1 MTERNVVT
9 FNYNREN
16 KKKRQIII
24 HPDKHMFE
32 FEGVMFR
39 EKTTKYKKID
49 GIEHIDKVIYEEVD
63 TSEEQ
68 KKTDFI
74 RSKLINKIPK
84 ERVVDEVLKN
94 IPTKE
99 LNRIYRLLK
108 KKKVVVKSQSGCFG
122 LKIDGG
128 KRNNC
133 YIELF
138 G

>member
-1 MTERNVVT
+1 MTKRSIVT
-9 FNYNREN
+9 FNYKRES
-16 KKKRQIII
+16 KKKEQIII
-24 HPDKHMFE
+24 HPDKKMFE
-32 FEGVMFR
+32 FKGKMFR

-49 GIEHIDKVIYEEVD
+49 GVEHIDKVIYEEVD

-68 KKTDFI
+68 KKMEFI

-84 ERVVDEVLKN
+84 ERVVEEVLKS

-108 KKKVVVKSQSGCFG
+108 KKKVVVRSQSGCFG